1 MSAVSPPRTPSAGK
15 TPRRWVQRAAAPPP
29 APVARRRRL
38 VALTALGVVLALAG
52 AGFFVL
58 GSSGTPPP
66 ATGAARVV
74 PSGVLA
80 YVHLSTDA
88 SRPAVQ
94 DARRLASRFPDYPLV
109 YAEVINRLD
118 GILAGGAS
126 GDLAREISPWLGKE
140 AALALLPSGSGGVS
154 SLLVLDVSSRPR
166 ALAFL
171 RSAGAAPAGA
181 YDGITLRAYPSGG
194 EVAFVGHYLVAGPDA
209 SVRAAIEASRGSAPS
224 LAGNS
229 AYQRAAAS
237 EPADRVLDAY
247 LPATGVRRLLE
258 ARTGVAGAIGLLL
271 DHPALTGTAISLSAI
286 DGGARLL
293 VHSVMTPG
301 AKSTSRSFTPTL
313 QSVLPSGSALMF
325 DVDGLDRVG
334 PELLRAGAAAGVGAN
349 LDLLLRRLGTAL
361 VSQGVNISRALSI
374 FDGETAVALSPGS
387 SPAVLIVTRVRNE
400 AVARGELASLEGP
413 LSALFS
419 SSSSATAGQVPELTD
434 AQVGG
439 ATVYEVGLG
448 PGLQVDF
455 GVFDGLAVVST
466 SLQAIDEV
474 AQRGHALADDAAYRT
489 VLPDGSGQVTSV
501 LFGDFTR
508 LLGLAGQ
515 TGLTSG
521 ARTRDLLPDLSKVRT
536 IGLRSTPG
544 EHDTTTELTLGI
556 P

>member
-1 MSAVSPPRTPSAGK
+1 MSAVSPPRPPSAGK
-15 TPRRWVQRAAAPPP
+15 TPRRWVQRAVAPPP

-38 VALTALGVVLALAG
+38 VALTALGVVLALAS
-52 AGFFVL
+52 AGFFIL

-80 YVHLSTDA
+80 YVHVSTDA

-118 GILAGGAS
+118 GILAGGAGS
-126 GDLAREISPWLGKE
+126 DLTREISPWLGKE
-140 AALALLPSGSGGVS
+140 AALALLPSSSGGVS

-166 ALAFL
+166 ALVFL

-194 EVAFVGHYLVAGPDA
+194 EVAFIGHYLVAGPDA
-209 SVRAAIEASRGSAPS
+209 SVRAAIAASRGRAPS

-237 EPADRVLDAY
+237 EPSDRVLDAY
-247 LPATGVRRLLE
+247 LPAAGVRTLLE

-293 VHSVMTPG
+293 VHSVMAPG
-301 AKSTSRSFTPTL
+301 AKSTSRPFTPTL

-325 DVDGLDRVG
+325 DVDGLDRVA

-374 FDGETAVALSPGS
+374 FDGETAVALSPGA
-387 SPAVLIVTRVRNE
+387 SPALLIVARVRNQ
-400 AVARGELASLEGP
+400 AVARGELASLEAP

-419 SSSSATAGQVPELTD
+419 SSSSATEGQVPELTD

-474 AQRGHALADDAAYRT
+474 AQRGHALADDAAYRA

-521 ARTRDLLPDLSKVRT
+521 ARTRALLPDLSKVRT
-536 IGLRSTPG
+536 IGLRSTSG

>member
-1 MSAVSPPRTPSAGK
+1 MSAVSPPRPPSAGK

-38 VALTALGVVLALAG
+38 VALTALGVVLVLAS

-80 YVHLSTDA
+80 YVHVSTDA

-118 GILAGGAS
+118 GILAGGAG
-126 GDLAREISPWLGKE
+126 GDLTREISPWLGKE
-140 AALALLPSGSGGVS
+140 AALALLPSRSGGVS

-166 ALAFL
+166 ALVFL

-209 SVRAAIEASRGSAPS
+209 RGRAPS

-237 EPADRVLDAY
+237 EPSDRALDAY
-247 LPATGVRRLLE
+247 LPAAGVRTLLE

-271 DHPALTGTAISLSAI
+271 DHWALTGTAISLSAI

-293 VHSVMTPG
+293 VHSVMAPG
-301 AKSTSRSFTPTL
+301 AKSTSRLFTPTL

-325 DVDGLDRVG
+325 DVDGLDRVA
-334 PELLRAGAAAGVGAN
+334 PELMRAGAAAGVGAN

-374 FDGETAVALSPGS
+374 FDGETAVALSPGA
-387 SPAVLIVTRVRNE
+387 SPALLIVARVRNQ
-400 AVARGELASLEGP
+400 AVARGALASLEAP
-413 LSALFS
+413 LSALVS
-419 SSSSATAGQVPELTD
+419 SWSSAAGGQVPELTD

-439 ATVYEVGLG
+439 ATVYEVGRG

-474 AQRGHALADDAAYRT
+474 AQRGHALADDAAYRA
-489 VLPDGSGQVTSV
+489 VLSDGSGQVTSV

-521 ARTRDLLPDLSKVRT
+521 ARTRALLPDLSKVRT
-536 IGLRSTPG
+536 IGLRSTSG